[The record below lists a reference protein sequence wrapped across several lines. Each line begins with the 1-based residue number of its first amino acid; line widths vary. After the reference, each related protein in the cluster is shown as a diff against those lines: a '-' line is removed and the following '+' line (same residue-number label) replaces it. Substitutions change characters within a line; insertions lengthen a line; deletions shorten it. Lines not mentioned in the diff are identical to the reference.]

1 MAKRIVFDEEARK
14 QLKRG
19 VDKLANAVKVTLG
32 PKGRNVLLEKSYGSP
47 VITKDGVSIAK
58 EIELEDNIENIG
70 AQIVKEA
77 ATNTVDR
84 AGDGTTTAVVLAQAI
99 IASGFKNIAAGAN
112 PMEIRTGIEQGVQ
125 AVIAEL
131 KKMSKEVK
139 GKDEIKKVA
148 VVSANGDEEIGE
160 HIAEVMDQVGKEGV
174 ITVEEGQTF
183 GIKTEY
189 KEGMRFDKGY
199 ISPYFVTNGDDLSA
213 EIKDPYILITD
224 KKISAVKDMLPAIEK
239 IAQTGK
245 KDIVIIA
252 EDVEGEALATLIV
265 NKLKGILNVVAV
277 KAPAFGDRR
286 KEMLKD
292 IAVLTGGN
300 VISEEVG
307 RTLDSAELDDLGRAD
322 KVIVSKEETTIIG
335 GKGSESEVAERIELI
350 KKEVKNTDSDY
361 DKEKLQER
369 LAKLSGKVAVI
380 EVGAATEVEMKER
393 KDRLDDALQATRAAV
408 EEGVVPGGGIALIDA
423 RKALSKVNV
432 KGDAKIGID
441 ILFRALE
448 EPTRL
453 IADNAGKEGAVVVSL
468 VGNGK
473 GYNARTDEY
482 VDMVAAGIL
491 DPVKVT
497 RLAFENAASVAML
510 LLTTESV
517 VADLPKKDDAPS
529 VGPGMDPGMGG
540 MGMM

>member
-224 KKISAVKDMLPAIEK
+224 KKNLCCKRY
-239 IAQTGK
+239 
-245 KDIVIIA
+245 
-252 EDVEGEALATLIV
+252 
-265 NKLKGILNVVAV
+265 VAC
-277 KAPAFGDRR
+277 
-286 KEMLKD
+286 
-292 IAVLTGGN
+292 N
-300 VISEEVG
+300 
-307 RTLDSAELDDLGRAD
+307 
-322 KVIVSKEETTIIG
+322 
-335 GKGSESEVAERIELI
+335 
-350 KKEVKNTDSDY
+350 
-361 DKEKLQER
+361 
-369 LAKLSGKVAVI
+369 
-380 EVGAATEVEMKER
+380 R
-393 KDRLDDALQATRAAV
+393 KDCPNWQKRHRNN
-408 EEGVVPGGGIALIDA
+408 
-423 RKALSKVNV
+423 RRRCRRRS
-432 KGDAKIGID
+432 
-441 ILFRALE
+441 
-448 EPTRL
+448 
-453 IADNAGKEGAVVVSL
+453 S
-468 VGNGK
+468 GNS
-473 GYNARTDEY
+473 NCQ
-482 VDMVAAGIL
+482 
-491 DPVKVT
+491 
-497 RLAFENAASVAML
+497 
-510 LLTTESV
+510 
-517 VADLPKKDDAPS
+517 
-529 VGPGMDPGMGG
+529 
-540 MGMM
+540 